1 MRYKIKLINY
11 DYGDPM
17 NPHDDSPSEIYENRN
32 IAHLVILEMA
42 RDLVRYLNDDE
53 NISFKTMEDD
63 SLRYRVDLDGDAEA
77 IVRYWYENNEDYCVI
92 SIYTIEEVE

>member
-1 MRYKIKLINY
+1 MKYKIKLINY

-17 NPHDDSPSEIYENRN
+17 NSHDDSPNKIYENRN
-32 IAHLVILEMA
+32 IAHLEILKMA

-53 NISFKTMEDD
+53 NISFKTMESD

-77 IVRYWYENNEDYCVI
+77 IVRYLYENNEDYCVI
-92 SIYTIEEVE
+92 SIYTIEEV